1 VKIAMLIY
9 KYYPYGGQQ
18 RDFMRIALRCLEAG
32 HQVDVYCL
40 SWQGDVPDG
49 IVRHLVP
56 VSAISRHVLYQRY
69 TEWTQAALKKQ
80 SYDVVVGFSKMPGLD
95 VHFAADP
102 CFAERMRRENR
113 FISRYL
119 PRYQHFFRY
128 EQAVFGADRRT
139 QVMIL
144 SPQQQK
150 DFTAHYPGCED
161 RLHMLPPGISR
172 DRLPGDDTEAVRTA
186 VRDQYQ
192 RTPDELLILQ
202 VGSGFRVKGLD
213 RSIRALAA
221 LPAALRQR
229 ARLLVIG
236 QGRTTKYRRLAR
248 RLGVGD
254 RVEFLGGRDD
264 VPSFFAACDLYLNPA
279 HYESAGYTIIE
290 AIINGM
296 PVLTTDAC
304 GYAFHVRQAG
314 AGQVCP
320 SPFRQ
325 KDLNARLHEMLISSD
340 RHNWRSNGLA
350 YVNKVDVFG
359 MADTAL
365 AIIESAARL
374 EQVPV

>member
-1 VKIAMLIY
+1 
-9 KYYPYGGQQ
+9 
-18 RDFMRIALRCLEAG
+18 
-32 HQVDVYCL
+32 
-40 SWQGDVPDG
+40 
-49 IVRHLVP
+49 
-56 VSAISRHVLYQRY
+56 
-69 TEWTQAALKKQ
+69 
-80 SYDVVVGFSKMPGLD
+80 MPGLD

-113 FISRYL
+113 FLSRYL
-119 PRYQHFFRY
+119 PRYQHFLRY
-128 EQAVFGADRRT
+128 EQAVFGAESRT

-150 DFTAHYPGCED
+150 DFNAHYPGCED

-172 DRLPGDDTEAVRTA
+172 DRLPGDDIESVRNE
-186 VRDQYQ
+186 VREQYQ
-192 RTPDELLILQ
+192 RAPDELLILQ

-221 LPAALRQR
+221 LPAALRLR

-236 QGRTTKYRRLAR
+236 QGRAAKYRRLAR
-248 RLGVGD
+248 RLGVDD

-264 VPSFFAACDLYLNPA
+264 VPRFFAACDLYLNPA

-290 AIINGM
+290 AIINGL
-296 PVLTTDAC
+296 PVLTTDTC

-350 YVNKVDVFG
+350 YVDKVDVFG

-365 AIIESAARL
+365 AIIESAARP
-374 EQVPV
+374 EQVTA